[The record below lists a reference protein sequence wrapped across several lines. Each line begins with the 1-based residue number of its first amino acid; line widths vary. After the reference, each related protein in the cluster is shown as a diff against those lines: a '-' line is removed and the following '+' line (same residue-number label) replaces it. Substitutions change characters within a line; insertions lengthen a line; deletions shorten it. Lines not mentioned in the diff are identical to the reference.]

1 MKITDFNLL
10 DRSHSQDQFQQ
21 VIDEFNQ
28 TDADYPRQASVPEI
42 FASICE
48 KYPDHE
54 AITHGSRSWTYREL
68 DQYSD
73 RIAAYLLHH
82 KMAPGSPVGALL
94 RKSPE
99 TIGVFLG
106 ILKAGGAYVP
116 LSEKLPL
123 ERLRMIL
130 ADTRAGFLIS
140 ESKFIREVNHLQWE
154 CKDLGNYLIIDTE
167 NVDEL
172 EETENELSRKDLWDF
187 VGKRAYDDISQGGWS
202 NSYTGEDLSRE
213 VMDEYGENILK
224 KLTPILKKDHKVLEV
239 GCSSGITMFRL
250 APMVRQYIG
259 TDLSPEILAKTESER
274 ERLGLENIRL
284 YSLPADQVDEVEE
297 RGFDVVIINSVLQC
311 FRGHNYLRKVLRK
324 VIAMMAPQGK
334 LFLGDLMDADLKKE
348 LIDSL
353 VEFKEKNIGKG
364 YTTKT
369 DWSQE
374 LFVSRSLLEDLAFD
388 FPEICE
394 AQHSGKIS
402 EIPSELSLFRF
413 DSLLHIDK
421 TGAKP
426 SLSDHRTRQ
435 KVRHDARAFR
445 DLDRTESV
453 PRSGEDLA
461 YLMYTS
467 GSTGTPRAVQIPHR
481 GILRLVL
488 NSNYFPFGPENRLM
502 HIATLS
508 FDAST
513 FEIWGPLLNGGS
525 THIIDEANLLN
536 TATFKGILKD
546 KNINCGFVTTALFNT
561 QIEADASLYA
571 GFHTLLVGG
580 DRMSARHVNLAREN
594 CPRLKLSNIYGPTEN
609 TTYSTWY
616 PIEEM
621 QHGSVPIGKPI
632 SNTRCYVLNKN
643 MDPLPLGISGE
654 LWISGDGLALGY
666 LNDAEETAAKFVP
679 HPFREGEKIYR
690 TGDLAKWLPDG
701 NIEFLGRIDKQ
712 IKIRGYRVEP
722 GEIEHHLRKVSGIE
736 DATVIARQKDGGP
749 KNLCAYYI
757 SETGFEASE
766 LKSILA
772 EHLPEYAIPTWLVQM
787 KQFPRNSNGKL
798 DHRAL
803 PDPEVQTSAEDE
815 QAMGEVERQ
824 LAAIWN
830 EVLPV
835 DRIGRN
841 DNFFNLGGDSIKA
854 IQVISRCMEAGLS
867 LDIGDIFEFPTIAQL
882 AALVKVTRR
891 NENYLPVEGNAPL
904 TAIQKWFFRDSGI
917 SEQHF
922 NQSVCLKLKVA
933 LSSEIIQTALQ
944 ALFAHHDA
952 LRSVFPTEVHAI
964 VQHFPS
970 PETHFHFEEKDLR
983 RQPAPLETMNAH
995 AQALQES
1002 MDVESGPLLKSALYH
1017 LDEGDFLLL
1026 AVHHLVVDGVSW
1038 RILLEDLNR
1047 ICGQL
1052 QKGSETDPV
1061 AIGLPAKTTSLKN
1074 WSEELVGYCKSESLA
1089 EQKSWWQKQESLWH
1103 GSLVRSQAK
1112 AHFTRKES
1120 QTLSFSLDP
1129 AQTGKLLKESQRAYH
1144 TQINDLL
1151 LTSLARAL
1159 SHLHGQPNSL
1169 VMLEGHG
1176 RENILPHLD
1185 LSRTVGWFTSV
1196 YPVVL
1201 PAGNGNLARDI
1212 KEIKETLRSIPANG
1226 IGYGLLKYLAAD
1238 EVREG
1243 LQFSLKPEI
1252 LFNYLGQF
1260 DGDFDT
1266 KLFSRRKE
1274 LGGNPVG
1281 DQTPMEYP
1289 LEVSGIVTGGELQI
1303 SLTFNA
1309 LACTEDLAKQLLQAY
1324 RADLLELIAHC
1335 SEKTL
1340 PELTASDLTYK
1351 GLDNSGLEAFLLKY
1365 QIDAGQLS
1373 DIHELTPL
1381 QEGILFHT
1389 LFEDDSMAYFEQL
1402 ELEIAGEFN
1411 EASLAKVWE
1420 ILIQR
1425 HEILRTLFVNDDA
1438 ENPLQVV
1445 LRSRETRFAYED
1457 ISALP
1462 QPTQERFL
1470 AQFKEQ
1476 DMAQRFDL
1484 SRDVLFRVRMYKVA
1498 PRTAKLFLTFHH
1510 ILLDGWSVGIL
1521 LNEFRSVYSAL
1532 QTGTE
1537 LPAPN
1542 PFSYRDYVRWIGR
1555 QDKEKSGKFWGEY
1568 LADLRRMTVIPGRKP
1583 TLPQHKYQSEELFWQ
1598 MPEDMSGKLDQLA
1611 RGNGVTMHSVFEG
1624 IWSVILNR
1632 LNNSNDLLFGTIV
1645 SGRNPGVEG
1654 IDKMVGLFIN
1664 ALPVRVKFSGRT
1676 SFVRLIKQI
1685 HERATQAA
1693 RHDFY
1698 PLSTIQS
1705 KTRVR
1710 QDLFDHMLVYENF
1723 YLDKT
1728 AEEASEKGVSIDLKK
1743 AQARE
1748 QINYDLGVV
1757 ISPGQ
1762 SFRFRFLYNA
1772 NAFDREYIRRL
1783 QALMEVV
1790 IGQVL
1795 ENPYLAVGKFSLES
1809 EGTPAASLELRGGQL
1824 PVKWQHSRSGYPR
1837 QEAARMALS
1846 RQIGR
1851 LAVPVHHLWVVD
1863 VEQNR
1868 QPTGFPGEVVLLAED
1883 PNAEPQ
1889 RTGVRGMIDEQGQLH
1904 LHGMLSEELALDGIA
1919 VHPGDIESL
1928 LAQHSGVEGAY
1939 VALQKDG
1946 EKDVLV
1952 AWLMGEEVPDAEAV
1966 QNWLTHFLP
1975 RIMLPQ
1981 FVVAV
1986 NQFEYGKQGEM
1997 REERLPDFRG
2007 TGALAGQTLSPTEA
2021 VLADIWME
2029 VLKVSPIGVEDNF
2042 FYMGGDSI
2050 KAMSI
2055 SSKLRARGLQIQLK
2069 DIFTHPNIASLAK
2082 VVQVESQQV
2091 SQAAVTGTFPLTPIQ
2106 SWFFEQN
2113 LEKPGEFVMGMALR
2127 SESTLDFA
2135 QIRRAADA
2143 LCHHHDM
2150 LRTRFDLST
2159 QPPTALILPENEGMA
2174 EILEFDLRDSPSNG
2188 RSKAGILQEVS
2199 GSLDIENG
2207 PLVKLALLRTGGG
2220 DLLHFY
2226 VHHLVIDG
2234 ISWRILLE
2242 DFIQLYQSGS
2252 TPATLP
2258 AKSNSFK
2265 TWSEALEKYANS
2277 REFLQE
2283 LPHWSGMAAQT
2294 FPRLP
2299 VHPMAL
2305 ESTPEAGGLAT
2316 VEVEFSAEETTDLLT
2331 RSNVSYNTETTDLLL
2346 AALGLALEEV
2356 TGSPDSL
2363 IELEGH
2369 GREGFS
2375 RELDVSRTIGWFTS
2389 SFPVHLQTGHTD
2401 DLKVVLPT
2409 VKEML
2414 RRIPGRGIGYSL
2426 LKYLTRPENK
2436 AGFEPNAEAEV
2447 LFNYLGQFEQ
2457 QANPAGF
2464 TISKGLETTENTP
2477 QRIKNYKLVVF
2488 GQVREGRLGFT
2499 FAYNRDVLGEATAQG
2514 IARGFETALRR
2525 IVDHCLGKEEVELTP
2540 SDYGAGDLS
2549 LEELGDILGAFE
2561 E

>member
-28 TDADYPRQASVPEI
+28 TDADYPRHASVQEV
-42 FASICE
+42 FAAVCA
-48 KYPDHE
+48 KYPDRE
-54 AITHGSRSWTYREL
+54 AITHGDRSLTYQDL

-73 RIAAYLLHH
+73 RIAAYLLKH
-82 KMAPGSPVGALL
+82 KLVAGSPVGVLL

-99 TIGVFLG
+99 TIGVLLG

-130 ADTRAGFLIS
+130 IDTQAGFLIS

-154 CKDLGNYLIIDTE
+154 CKDLGNYLIIDSE
-167 NVDEL
+167 EVDEL

-213 VMDEYGENILK
+213 VMDEYGDNILK
-224 KLTPILKKDHKVLEV
+224 KLTPILQKEHKVLEV

-250 APMVRQYIG
+250 APMVKQYVG
-259 TDLSPEILAKTESER
+259 TDLSPEILAKTEAER
-274 ERLGLENIRL
+274 ERLGQENISL
-284 YSLPADQVDEVEE
+284 YSLPADEIDQVEE

-324 VIAMMAPQGK
+324 VIDMMAPQGK

-353 VEFKEKNIGKG
+353 VEFKEKNAGKG

-402 EIPSELSLFRF
+402 EIPSELSLYRF
-413 DSLLHIDK
+413 DSILEVDK
-421 TGAKP
+421 TGARS
-426 SLSDHRTRQ
+426 SLSHGRTRQ
-435 KVRHDARAFR
+435 KVRHGAGAFAQLELEE
-445 DLDRTESV
+445 DISRT
-453 PRSGEDLA
+453 GEDLA

-467 GSTGTPRAVQIPHR
+467 GSTGRPRAVQIPHR

-488 NSNYFPFGPENRLM
+488 NTNYFPFGPENRLM
-502 HIATLS
+502 HIATLA

-513 FEIWGPLLNGGS
+513 FEIWGPLLHGGS
-525 THIIDEANLLN
+525 LHIIDEADLLN
-536 TATFKGILKD
+536 TASFKSILSEK
-546 KNINCGFVTTALFNT
+546 KINCGFVTTALFNT
-561 QIEADASLYA
+561 QIEVDASLYSS
-571 GFHTLLVGG
+571 FHTLLVGG

-594 CPRLKLSNIYGPTEN
+594 CPSLKLSNIYGPTEN

-621 QHGSVPIGKPI
+621 KDGSVPIGKPI
-632 SNTRCYVLNKN
+632 ANTRCYILNKN

-666 LNDAEETAAKFVP
+666 LNDEKETEAKFVP
-679 HPFREGEKIYR
+679 HPFRKGEKIYR

-722 GEIEHHLRKVSGIE
+722 GEIEHHLRKVFGIE
-736 DATVIARQKDGGP
+736 DAIVVAREKEGGP
-749 KNLCAYYI
+749 KNLCGYYV
-757 SETGFEASE
+757 SDTEFEASE

-798 DHRAL
+798 DYRAL
-803 PDPEVQTSAEDE
+803 PDPEMQATAEDE

-835 DRIGRN
+835 DRIGSN

-854 IQVISRCMEAGLS
+854 IQVISRCLDAGLT

-882 AALVKVTRR
+882 AALVKVARR
-891 NENYLPVEGNAPL
+891 NENYVAVEGNAPL
-904 TAIQKWFFRDSGI
+904 TAIQDWFFRDSGI
-917 SEQHF
+917 PENHF
-922 NQSVCLKLKVA
+922 NQSVCLKLKES
-933 LSSEIIQTALQ
+933 LSTDLIQTALQ
-944 ALFAHHDA
+944 ALYSHHDA
-952 LRSVFPTEVHAI
+952 LRTVFMPEVHSI
-964 VQHFPS
+964 VQHFPAN
-970 PETHFHFEEKDLR
+970 ETPFHFEEKDFR
-983 RQPAPLETMNAH
+983 EQENGVDSMNAH
-995 AQALQES
+995 AQSLQES
-1002 MDVESGPLLKSALYH
+1002 MDPENGPLLKAALYR
-1017 LDEGDFLLL
+1017 LAEGDFLLL

-1038 RILLEDLNR
+1038 RILLEDFNR
-1047 ICGQL
+1047 LCGQL
-1052 QKGSETDPV
+1052 KAEKDPDPI
-1061 AIGLPAKTTSLKN
+1061 AIGLPAKSTSLKN
-1074 WSEELVGYCKSESLA
+1074 WSEELVGYAASEALL
-1089 EQKSWWQKQESLWH
+1089 EQKAWWQKQESLKH
-1103 GSLVRSQAK
+1103 GSLLQMDGLPLL
-1112 AHFTRKES
+1112 TRKES
-1120 QTLSFSLDP
+1120 ESLSFKLDKEE
-1129 AQTGKLLKESQRAYH
+1129 TGKLLKESQRAYH

-1151 LTSLARAL
+1151 LSALACAV
-1159 SHLHGQPNSL
+1159 SQMHGEANTL
-1169 VMLEGHG
+1169 IMLEGHG

-1201 PAGNGNLARDI
+1201 PTGLGSVGRDI
-1212 KEIKETLRSIPANG
+1212 KEVKETLRSIPANG
-1226 IGYGLLKYLAAD
+1226 VGYGLLKYLAPE
-1238 EVREG
+1238 EVRQG
-1243 LQFSLKPEI
+1243 MQFSLKPEI

-1266 KLFSRRKE
+1266 ELFSRTKE
-1274 LGGNPVG
+1274 AGGNPIS

-1289 LEVSGIVTGGELQI
+1289 LEVSGIVTGGELNI
-1303 SLTFNA
+1303 SLTFNRI
-1309 LACTEDLAKQLLQAY
+1309 ACSESIATELLSAY
-1324 RADLLELIAHC
+1324 QTYLRELIVHC
-1335 SEKTL
+1335 SEKTM

-1351 GLDNSGLEAFLLKY
+1351 GLNNQSLEVFLDKY
-1365 QIDAGQLS
+1365 NIDPGQLS

-1411 EASLAKVWE
+1411 EASLRKVWG
-1420 ILIQR
+1420 ILVDR
-1425 HEILRTLFVNDDA
+1425 HEILRTLFVNDDV
-1438 ENPLQVV
+1438 ESPLQVV
-1445 LRSRETRFAYED
+1445 LRDRETKFAYED
-1457 ISALP
+1457 ISALNEA
-1462 QPTQERFL
+1462 TQERFL
-1470 AQFKEQ
+1470 EQFKEQ
-1476 DMAQRFDL
+1476 DLAQPFDL
-1484 SRDVLFRVRMYKVA
+1484 SRDVLFRVRMYQVA
-1498 PRTAKLFLTFHH
+1498 PRRAKLFLTFHH

-1521 LNEFRSVYSAL
+1521 LNEFRGIYSAL
-1532 QTGTE
+1532 QTGAK

-1555 QDKEKSGKFWGEY
+1555 QDKEKSGKFWEEY
-1568 LADLRRMTVIPGRKP
+1568 LAGMSRMTVIPGRKI
-1583 TLPQHKYQSEELFWQ
+1583 TLPEQKYQSEELYWQ
-1598 MPEDMSGKLDQLA
+1598 MPEEMSGKLDQLA

-1624 IWSVILNR
+1624 IWSVILKR

-1664 ALPVRVKFSGRT
+1664 ALPVRVKFSSRT

-1705 KTRVR
+1705 KTKVR
-1710 QDLFDHMLVYENF
+1710 QDLFDHLLVYENF

-1757 ISPGQ
+1757 ISPGK

-1772 NAFDREYIRRL
+1772 NAFDESYVQRL
-1783 QALMEVV
+1783 QTLIETV

-1795 ENPYLAVGKFSLES
+1795 QNPYLAVGKFSLETGS
-1809 EGTPAASLELRGGQL
+1809 EPVTGFALKGGLLPA
-1824 PVKWQHSRSGYPR
+1824 KWAESREEWPR
-1837 QEAARMALS
+1837 TEAARTFLG
-1846 RQIGR
+1846 RQIDG
-1851 LAVPVHHLWVVD
+1851 LGAHPELLQVVD
-1863 VEQNR
+1863 ADQNL
-1868 QPTGFPGEVVLLAED
+1868 QPLGFPGEIVVAAQDQSVAVL
-1883 PNAEPQ
+1883 
-1889 RTGVRGMIDEQGQLH
+1889 RTGIRGMIDGEGELH
-1904 LHGMLSEELALDGIA
+1904 LLGMLSDKIELHGVVI
-1919 VHPGDIESL
+1919 HPGDIESL
-1928 LAQHSGVEGAY
+1928 LVQHSGVEGAY
-1939 VALQKDG
+1939 VSTRQEG
-1946 EKDVLV
+1946 EKNVLV
-1952 AWLMGEEVPDAEAV
+1952 AWLQGVDVPDVETV
-1966 QNWLTHFLP
+1966 QSWLSHFLP
-1975 RIMLPQ
+1975 RTMVPQ
-1981 FVVAV
+1981 FVVKV
-1986 NQFEYGKQGEM
+1986 NQFQYGQHGEL
-1997 REERLPDFRG
+1997 REDRLPDFRG
-2007 TGALAGQTLSPTEA
+2007 SGGLAGEILSPVESI
-2021 VLADIWME
+2021 LAEIWME
-2029 VLKVSPIGVEDNF
+2029 VLQVVPIGVEDNF
-2042 FYMGGDSI
+2042 FHLGGDSI

-2055 SSKLRARGLQIQLK
+2055 SSKLRAKGLQIQLK

-2082 VVQVESQQV
+2082 VVQKESQPIPQ
-2091 SQAAVTGTFPLTPIQ
+2091 SAVTGTFPLTPIQ
-2106 SWFFEQN
+2106 RWFFEQN
-2113 LEKPGEFVMGMALR
+2113 LENPGEFVMGMALH
-2127 SESTLDFA
+2127 SDSTLDMA
-2135 QIRRAADA
+2135 QIRMAANS
-2143 LCHHHDM
+2143 LSNHHDL
-2150 LRTRFDLST
+2150 LRTRFDSAT
-2159 QPPTALILPENEGMA
+2159 NPPTPWILAENEGMA
-2174 EILEFDLRDSPSNG
+2174 DIVEFDLRGSQSNG
-2188 RSKAGILQEVS
+2188 QGLEGVLKDVS
-2199 GSLDIENG
+2199 TSIDIEKG
-2207 PLVKLALLRTGGG
+2207 PLTKLALLRTDQG
-2220 DLLHFY
+2220 DLLYFY
-2226 VHHLVIDG
+2226 VHHLVMDG

-2242 DFIQLYQSGS
+2242 DFILLYQSDPGTAS
-2252 TPATLP
+2252 LP

-2265 TWSEALEKYANS
+2265 TWSESLEQYANS
-2277 REFLQE
+2277 RDFLKE
-2283 LPHWSGMAAQT
+2283 LPYWSELTERQY
-2294 FPRLP
+2294 PKLP
-2299 VHPMAL
+2299 VDPA
-2305 ESTPEAGGLAT
+2305 PETGGMAT
-2316 VEVEFSAEETTDLLT
+2316 VEVAFSEETTSDLLT
-2331 RSNVSYNTETTDLLL
+2331 KSNVAYNTETTDLLL
-2346 AALGLALEEV
+2346 AALGLALEEA
-2356 TGSPDSL
+2356 TGSPNFL
-2363 IELEGH
+2363 IELEAH
-2369 GREGFS
+2369 GREGFT

-2389 SFPVHLQTGHTD
+2389 SFPVHLQTGAEG
-2401 DLKVVLPT
+2401 DLKVILPT

-2426 LKYLTRPENK
+2426 LKYLTRSENK
-2436 AGFEPNAEAEV
+2436 AGFKANAESEI

-2457 QANPAGF
+2457 KENPSGF
-2464 TISKGLETTENTP
+2464 SISKGLETTENAP
-2477 QRIKNYKLVVF
+2477 DRIQNYKLVIF
-2488 GQVREGRLGFT
+2488 GQVRDGQLRFT
-2499 FAYNRDVLGEATAQG
+2499 FAYNKDVLGDTAANALGQ
-2514 IARGFETALRR
+2514 GFEKALCR

-2549 LEELGDILGAFE
+2549 MEELGDILDAFGE
-2561 E
+2561 